1 MKCHIVAMYKT
12 VLQNCFSESEKTSA
26 ANLYNIA
33 PKFAIEVFDLQN
45 ELCGSTLELSL
56 PWDPI
61 EYSASDMARVELAER
76 QLQVNVLPEKFTE
89 SELTAGEEFHKFN
102 IGKTNQHE
110 EKITITQSISEDINE
125 GKCEL
130 GKW

>member
-1 MKCHIVAMYKT
+1 M
-12 VLQNCFSESEKTSA
+12 
-26 ANLYNIA
+26 YNIA

-45 ELCGSTLELSL
+45 EQCGSNLELSL

-76 QLQVNVLPEKFTE
+76 QLQVNVLPEEFIE
-89 SELTAGEEFHKFN
+89 PGLTAGDEYHKF
-102 IGKTNQHE
+102 IVSKTNQHE
-110 EKITITQSISEDINE
+110 EEITITQSISEDVNE